1 MLIILSG
8 VPLPYAAHAQ
18 SSPSVALSL
27 SSGTAEQ
34 GGAITVTMS
43 FGNLTEDS
51 DRSTTDYNFR
61 ADVVDAN
68 DADADACE
76 GDGLGVDRYMYQV
89 DEDPEVRT
97 GRISARC
104 PAGDYTI
111 KAIIASAA
119 NVELAS
125 ATARFTITAPTN
137 EPCSGGGYDPTPTP
151 VDVKAVPIV
160 VESTTADYFVL
171 YVSHD
176 VDGAEVELPVLV
188 KKGGDGTTALAE
200 NLAALPKE
208 RYRVE
213 KYLVSDPADVD
224 GDCID
229 DITELGDPVGMNPVN
244 PAAAIELSKGAVAIS
259 DRATFDALSLADSAI
274 IKFTIFGADTY
285 RPSVYF
291 QNTNTYNSH
300 FDFLPAI
307 GIDPYMPGLL
317 SGYLD
322 YVPRF
327 FAPDGSPGL
336 YVYMLNYG
344 QPFSLV
350 DLSHTM
356 LAASMPLLEDDLAY
370 YMPNDKLPAYQHEL
384 TLYEASRINL
394 VVDEDIAPKS
404 DFSSLNQAEG
414 YGFLRIMDLEESPN
428 PRDVVIYDALPNE
441 LPRVAGIITTVP
453 QTPLSHVDLRAVQDG
468 VPNAYIGDA
477 YRSHINSFVGK
488 YIRYEVTKYD
498 YFIRVA
504 TRAEIDAHFAS
515 SRPAK
520 KQTPQRDLSV
530 TEITPLSEVGFED
543 WKAFGVKAANVAVLV
558 GQFDPGVDVQ
568 TDRGR
573 SPGPGKR
580 HCRGGASSPVA
591 TASTVPVRAAPIR
604 RTATCWPVVL
614 FTMNPILNGR
624 FIGYD
629 GGLVWPADGPLV
641 RAIAILLARRG
652 IP

>member
-27 SSGTAEQ
+27 SSDTAEQ
-34 GGAITVTMS
+34 GGAIAATMS

-51 DRSTTDYNFR
+51 DRGTTDYIFR

-76 GDGLGVDRYMYQV
+76 GYGLGVDRYMYQV

-104 PAGDYTI
+104 LAGDYTI
-111 KAIIASAA
+111 IAIIASAA

-137 EPCSGGGYDPTPTP
+137 EPCSGGGYDPTPTAGRCRRP
-151 VDVKAVPIV
+151 FQSWLT
-160 VESTTADYFVL
+160 STTADYFVL

-244 PAAAIELSKGAVAIS
+244 PAAAIELSKGAVAIP
-259 DRATFDALSLADSAI
+259 DRATFDALSLADSPI

-285 RPSVYF
+285 RPGVYF

-322 YVPRF
+322 YAPRF

-350 DLSHTM
+350 DLSHTCSPP
-356 LAASMPLLEDDLAY
+356 ACRCSRTTGLL
-370 YMPNDKLPAYQHEL
+370 H
-384 TLYEASRINL
+384 
-394 VVDEDIAPKS
+394 
-404 DFSSLNQAEG
+404 AE
-414 YGFLRIMDLEESPN
+414 R
-428 PRDVVIYDALPNE
+428 
-441 LPRVAGIITTVP
+441 
-453 QTPLSHVDLRAVQDG
+453 
-468 VPNAYIGDA
+468 
-477 YRSHINSFVGK
+477 
-488 YIRYEVTKYD
+488 
-498 YFIRVA
+498 
-504 TRAEIDAHFAS
+504 
-515 SRPAK
+515 
-520 KQTPQRDLSV
+520 
-530 TEITPLSEVGFED
+530 
-543 WKAFGVKAANVAVLV
+543 
-558 GQFDPGVDVQ
+558 
-568 TDRGR
+568 
-573 SPGPGKR
+573 
-580 HCRGGASSPVA
+580 
-591 TASTVPVRAAPIR
+591 
-604 RTATCWPVVL
+604 
-614 FTMNPILNGR
+614 
-624 FIGYD
+624 
-629 GGLVWPADGPLV
+629 
-641 RAIAILLARRG
+641 
-652 IP
+652 